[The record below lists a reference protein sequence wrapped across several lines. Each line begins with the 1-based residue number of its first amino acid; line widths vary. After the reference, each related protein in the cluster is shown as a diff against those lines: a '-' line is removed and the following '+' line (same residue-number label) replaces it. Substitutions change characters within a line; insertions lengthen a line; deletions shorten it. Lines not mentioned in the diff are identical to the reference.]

1 LEKVSKGQLVI
12 IMQRKGTYV
21 MRSENIIEVTDLT
34 KLYGSLLAVDRI
46 SFEVK
51 NQELFGFLGPNG
63 AGKTTTINM
72 LTGITKPTSGKASIA
87 GYDIT
92 KEPIKAK
99 ELIGVVPD
107 VSGVYDEMTALGNI
121 DFSAK
126 LHSVPKEKRKTRAK
140 ELLELFSLYDRRND
154 RVGTFSRGMKKRL
167 MIATTLIYEPK
178 IIFLD
183 EPTTGLD
190 VQSSRQ
196 IRDLIKEMNKNGT
209 TFFLTTHYIE
219 EADQLCQ
226 RIAIINKGRIIT
238 VDTPE
243 KLKKMAQTDNVI
255 EISFNKAED
264 FSEKLKELSHVKNV
278 IRVADKFRLN
288 VEEPSEMLPLI
299 VDFASHNHLKVT
311 SIITLKPTLE
321 DAFVS
326 LTSLRPDA
334 LANEKEPLKTS

>member
-1 LEKVSKGQLVI
+1 MPL
-12 IMQRKGTYV
+12 
-21 MRSENIIEVTDLT
+21 ENIISVSDLT
-34 KLYGSLLAVDRI
+34 KYYGDLLAVDHI

-92 KEPIKAK
+92 KESIKAK

-107 VSGVYDEMTALGNI
+107 VSGVYDEMTAWGNI
-121 DFSAK
+121 NFSAK
-126 LHSVPKEKRKTRAK
+126 LHSVTKEKRKTRAK
-140 ELLELFSLYDRRND
+140 ELLELFDLYDRRND

-167 MIATTLIYEPK
+167 MIAATLIYEPK

-196 IRDLIKEMNKNGT
+196 IRDLMKEMNKDGT

-226 RIAIINKGRIIT
+226 RIAIINKGKLIT

-243 KLKKMAQTDNVI
+243 RLKDMVQAENII
-255 EISFNKAED
+255 EISFNNAAD
-264 FSEKLKELSHVKNV
+264 FSEKLKDLSPIKNV
-278 IRVADKFRLN
+278 VRVADKFRLY
-288 VEEPSEMLPLI
+288 VKDLSETLPLI
-299 VDFASHNHLKVT
+299 VDFANHNHLKVT
-311 SIITLKPTLE
+311 SIVSLKPTLE

-326 LTSLRPDA
+326 LTSVRPEVM
-334 LANEKEPLKTS
+334 ANEKEMPKTA

>member
-1 LEKVSKGQLVI
+1 MPQ
-12 IMQRKGTYV
+12 
-21 MRSENIIEVTDLT
+21 ENIVSVSDLT
-34 KLYGSLLAVDRI
+34 KYYGNLLAVDQI

-72 LTGITKPTSGKASIA
+72 LTGITKPTSGKATIA

-107 VSGVYDEMTALGNI
+107 VSGVYDEMTALGNV

-126 LHSVPKEKRKTRAK
+126 LHGVPKEKRKARAK
-140 ELLELFSLYDRRND
+140 ELLELFNLYDRRND
-154 RVGTFSRGMKKRL
+154 RVGIFSRGMKKRL
-167 MIATTLIYEPK
+167 MIATTLVYEPK

-196 IRDLIKEMNKNGT
+196 IRDLIKEMNKEGT

-226 RIAIINKGRIIT
+226 RIAIINKGKLII

-243 KLKKMAQTDNVI
+243 RLKKMVQTENII
-255 EISFNKAED
+255 EISFNNAAD
-264 FSEKLKELSHVKNV
+264 FSEKLKDLSPVKNV
-278 IRVADKFRLN
+278 VRVADKFRLYVN
-288 VEEPSEMLPLI
+288 DPSETLPLI
-299 VDFASHNHLKVT
+299 VDFASNNHLKVT
-311 SIITLKPTLE
+311 SIVTLKPTLE
-321 DAFVS
+321 DAFVR
-326 LTSLRPDA
+326 LTCVRSEVMENETRDA
-334 LANEKEPLKTS
+334 